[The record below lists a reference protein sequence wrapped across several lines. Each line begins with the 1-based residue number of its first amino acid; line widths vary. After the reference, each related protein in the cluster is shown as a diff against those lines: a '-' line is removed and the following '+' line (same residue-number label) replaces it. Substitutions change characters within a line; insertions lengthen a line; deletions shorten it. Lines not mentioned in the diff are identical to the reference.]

1 MIECQF
7 PGDQD
12 SLQANPAKK
21 STGNSVEEYPGI
33 NHCRCLTKLVLHMS
47 EKKFLS
53 TEGEYTRK
61 EYAEKF
67 LESTWD

>member
-1 MIECQF
+1 M
-7 PGDQD
+7 GVN
-12 SLQANPAKK
+12 SLEIKIGYWPTLPKK
-21 STGNSVEEYPGI
+21 STGNAVEEDPGV

-61 EYAEKF
+61 EYAKKF
-67 LESTWD
+67 LEFT